1 MRKLLAILALGAVVI
16 SCSEQTTSS
25 QPGTSA
31 VTPSFDIS
39 NAPPQSGIVVRT
51 GYSDILIW
59 GVPSAGLEVMM
70 GADAAAFCTLWDG
83 GAGDPS
89 PSFVSVMTYADK
101 VLFDRV
107 LTVGQ
112 DREAA
117 TQVWPDAGGG
127 LEGFC
132 AMVLGGAEPLA
143 TGVTRGAQFFSDL
156 GGTGHGAD
164 VNHWDYHGILTRPD
178 GSQAVFSFQMHWLQG
193 VPTKV
198 TASLR

>member
-1 MRKLLAILALGAVVI
+1 
-16 SCSEQTTSS
+16 
-25 QPGTSA
+25 
-31 VTPSFDIS
+31 
-39 NAPPQSGIVVRT
+39 
-51 GYSDILIW
+51 
-59 GVPSAGLEVMM
+59 M
-70 GADAAAFCTLWDG
+70 GADAAAFCTLWNG

-101 VLFDRV
+101 ALFDRV

-117 TQVWPDAGGG
+117 TQVWPLAGGG

-132 AMVLGGAEPLA
+132 GMVLGGAEPLA
-143 TGVTRGAQFFSDL
+143 TGVTQGVQFFSDL

-164 VNHWDYHGILTRPD
+164 VNFWAYHGLLTRPD
-178 GSQAVFSFQMHWLQG
+178 GSQAVLSFQMHWLNG
-193 VPTKV
+193 APTKV